1 MYWTKTVD
9 WNGFGCGFGLTWTG
23 TWIGIRVS
31 GILWILWIQWT
42 QTTSVVCF
50 ILLFLLVAS
59 FLPPGRRMEAMVV
72 EFDTFDSHPF
82 VPTQWGLRDRLFARC
97 FSAGFLPVHP
107 CFSFVS
113 KAVAT

>member
-1 MYWTKTVD
+1 
-9 WNGFGCGFGLTWTG
+9 
-23 TWIGIRVS
+23 
-31 GILWILWIQWT
+31 
-42 QTTSVVCF
+42 
-50 ILLFLLVAS
+50 
-59 FLPPGRRMEAMVV
+59 MVV